1 MHAFLAEHVQVTALL
16 ALSQRETD
24 SSLSMLIL
32 ASLAEHAQA
41 LAQLEQSQKS
51 NKRIKPAALS
61 GRLFF
66 VSSDTGLVVL
76 VT

>member
-1 MHAFLAEHVQVTALL
+1 
-16 ALSQRETD
+16 
-24 SSLSMLIL
+24 MLIL

-41 LAQLEQSQKS
+41 LARLEQSQKS
-51 NKRIKPAALS
+51 NKKIKPAALS

-66 VSSDTGLVVL
+66 MSSDTRLVVL